1 MMNFTIFSSKL
12 SQEFSA
18 EFGKVCR
25 KVGEGEEEEEEEGL
39 KRFRQRVAESKLNHF
54 GSSSGSGSTFVLFWK
69 YSLSWVVQMRLY
81 SL

>member
-12 SQEFSA
+12 SQEFSV

-69 YSLSWVVQMRLY
+69 YSMSWVVQMRLY

>member
-12 SQEFSA
+12 SQEFSV

-69 YSLSWVVQMRLY
+69 YSMSWVVLMRLY